1 MGCVPYLPSSHS
13 VRPDSS
19 FIPSA
24 VAAHQHSAPTPS
36 LLSLV
41 LVSLRFTSLLVL
53 TLTLTFPH
61 VIARRSP
68 PVAVVPVAA
77 ETKEDDKDEDK
88 DQITTWA
95 VFFERLWK
103 LSPYLWPSD
112 SLKLK
117 FFSFLCLVVVVVGRG
132 CLLLDPPRRNP
143 LSQ

>member
-1 MGCVPYLPSSHS
+1 M
-13 VRPDSS
+13 
-19 FIPSA
+19 
-24 VAAHQHSAPTPS
+24 
-36 LLSLV
+36 
-41 LVSLRFTSLLVL
+41 
-53 TLTLTFPH
+53 
-61 VIARRSP
+61 IARRSP

-112 SLKLK
+112 SLKLQ

-132 CLLLDPPRRNP
+132 CLLPYPPRRNP